1 MAKYYTAYGSNLNF
15 RQMKMRC
22 PTAKFVGTGTIE
34 DYELQ
39 FKGRPFGAHATI
51 APCPGASV
59 PVGVWKIQAGDER
72 ALDFYEGYPN
82 YYFKEQLPVKV
93 DGRERS
99 TMVYIMDLKQD
110 FGIPSRSYFET
121 IAEGYRDCGLD
132 ENVLYHSLN
141 DAVMRQRSVLDRQQE
156 RAKGDPCTANDAH
169 EVKLS

>member
-1 MAKYYTAYGSNLNF
+1 MAKYYTAYGSNLSF

-39 FKGRPFGAHATI
+39 FKGNAFGAHATI

-59 PVGVWKIQAGDER
+59 PVGVWKIQPGDER
-72 ALDFYEGYPN
+72 ALDFYEGHPN

-99 TMVYIMDLKQD
+99 TMVYIMDLNRD
-110 FGIPSRSYFET
+110 FGIPARRYFEI

-132 ENVLYHSLN
+132 ENVLYHALN
-141 DAVMRQRSVLDRQQE
+141 DAIMRQRSVMDQQLE
-156 RAKGDPCTANDAH
+156 QAAGEPCTANDTH
-169 EVKLS
+169 EVKMT